1 MHPYVHCRIIY
12 NHQDMEAAQVPIDR
26 QVDKNV
32 VVHLHN
38 GILFNCKKNEIL
50 NFVTVWINLEGIT
63 LSEINQTEEDKY
75 HMISLTG
82 RI

>member
-1 MHPYVHCRIIY
+1 
-12 NHQDMEAAQVPIDR
+12 MEAAQVPIDR